1 MASTSALFSPAELN
15 FAQVPLTHSAATAHP
30 DDEVPLRPDGRT
42 PLQYRDLVLETG
54 VSQAQG
60 ALGSAKVSIEDAAG
74 AGGGGTTEVY
84 AGVRGEIETMNEGQD
99 GGRIVV
105 SVECAPTAAPSVKAD
120 LPIHLA
126 SLLASLFSPASLPP
140 TLLSHLVVLPGSK
153 AWTLYLDILILSSS
167 GGNVSDLSIIAARS
181 ALAATRLPLTRSIGF
196 DEAGVQSAGDGAG
209 MTVDEGFSG
218 LVKGGKAGVRAVDF
232 ELIDGGEQG
241 VRLPGWED
249 LPVGITLNLINQLL
263 HLDATVLEESAT
275 SSQLVASFLPSGAV
289 CGITQLGEGE
299 IEYARVLPLIS
310 EASKYAL
317 ELMKGLNAKLKAA

>member
-1 MASTSALFSPAELN
+1 MASTSALFSPAELT
-15 FAQVPLTHSAATAHP
+15 FAQVPLTHSAAAAHP
-30 DDEVPLRPDGRT
+30 DDEVPLRLDGRT

-84 AGVRGEIETMNEGQD
+84 AGVRGEIETMSE
-99 GGRIVV
+99 
-105 SVECAPTAAPSVKAD
+105 AAPSVKAD

-196 DEAGVQSAGDGAG
+196 DEAGAQSAGDGAG

-249 LPVGITLNLINQLL
+249 LPVGITLNLINQLP

>member
-1 MASTSALFSPAELN
+1 M
-15 FAQVPLTHSAATAHP
+15 
-30 DDEVPLRPDGRT
+30 
-42 PLQYRDLVLETG
+42 
-54 VSQAQG
+54 
-60 ALGSAKVSIEDAAG
+60 
-74 AGGGGTTEVY
+74 
-84 AGVRGEIETMNEGQD
+84 
-99 GGRIVV
+99 
-105 SVECAPTAAPSVKAD
+105 
-120 LPIHLA
+120 PIHLA

-140 TLLSHLVVLPGSK
+140 SLLSHLVVLPGSK

-167 GGNVSDLSIIAARS
+167 GGNVSDLSIVAARS

-249 LPVGITLNLINQLL
+249 LPVGITLNLVRSFPSLNPHLCVQLLIPPSAVQINQLP
-263 HLDATVLEESAT
+263 HLDASVLEESAT

-310 EASKYAL
+310 VRPLSTLPSPSSSTRFSSFSTPLTCYTARLLVGGEQVRTRTHEGVECKAQGRVI
-317 ELMKGLNAKLKAA
+317 GLGHLNSLPRVAIPAPLHLS